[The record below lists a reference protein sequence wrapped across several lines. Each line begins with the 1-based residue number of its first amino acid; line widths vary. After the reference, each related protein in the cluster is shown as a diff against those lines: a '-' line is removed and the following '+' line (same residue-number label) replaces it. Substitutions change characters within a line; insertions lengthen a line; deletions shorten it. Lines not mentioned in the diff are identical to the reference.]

1 MKTINL
7 FDGEYAFLSNFY
19 ECPVEYNGL
28 KFLSSEAAF
37 QAQKTL
43 IETEQIKFTTLNP
56 SQSKRLGRKV
66 TLREDWEDVKV
77 QIMHE
82 ICRAKFTQNPEL
94 AQKLIATGNKTLV
107 EGNTWNDTFWGVCRG
122 VGENN
127 LGQILMRVREKLIK
141 KENAEIVL
149 KTIPTLK
156 DLKSRKDYE
165 ADISVIET
173 ALGTQLSED
182 YKAYILKYGVITAE
196 NIEITGACDSPRLN
210 VVDVTLRE
218 REFSS
223 GFPENCYV
231 IAMPG
236 PEGLL
241 LIQTSSSDI
250 FEYRNNKIKKVYN
263 NLSEFLL
270 NCQSF

>member
-19 ECPVEYNGL
+19 ETPVEYNGL

-56 SQSKRLGRKV
+56 SQSKRLGRKI

-94 AQKLIATGNKTLV
+94 AQKLIATGNKTLI

-127 LGQILMRVREKLIK
+127 LGQILMRVRDELIK

-156 DLKSRKDYE
+156 GLKSRKDYE
-165 ADISVIET
+165 ADISAIEI

-182 YKAYILKYGVITAE
+182 YKAYILKYGVITAK
-196 NIEITGACDSPRLN
+196 NIEITGACISPRLN
-210 VVDVTLRE
+210 VVDVTKRE
-218 REFSS
+218 REFS
-223 GFPENCYV
+223 PALPKDCYV
-231 IAMPG
+231 ISTPG
-236 PEGLL
+236 PEGL
-241 LIQTSSSDI
+241 IIVQTCFSDI
-250 FEYRNNKIKKVYN
+250 FEYRNGKMTKIHN
-263 NLSEFLL
+263 NLAEFLL
-270 NCQSF
+270 NM